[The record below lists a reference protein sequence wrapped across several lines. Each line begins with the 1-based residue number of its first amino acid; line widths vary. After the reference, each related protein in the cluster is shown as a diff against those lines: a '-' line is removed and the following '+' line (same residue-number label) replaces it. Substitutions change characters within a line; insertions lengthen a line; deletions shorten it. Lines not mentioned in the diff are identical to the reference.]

1 MLKQH
6 ILLFFRT
13 ALKDKKS
20 IIINILGLSAGLV
33 CFILANVYI
42 NYLKS
47 YDKFHENKE
56 TLYQLVK
63 HDFNGAQF
71 QHDFYSS
78 YALAQTVESQLPE
91 IKEIVS
97 ATSDYSFFVSSEEV
111 KLKTFGKYVG
121 ENFFDIFTYKN
132 VAGDAKNPLKDEQS
146 IAITANLAKRLFG
159 STNNVIGKIVEI
171 KGIGDFSVSS
181 VFELPSNTYDIFDF
195 VIPLK
200 VFISQNPSI
209 RNDWT
214 ENIFKTY
221 FLVNQNTDLSKINTK
236 ITRINSENNG
246 LEIRQKV
253 SAVKYTDLSLG
264 ANFENGEYRGS
275 SSETV
280 FSIILLMAFGVLII
294 ACINYT
300 NMATA
305 KALSRIKEIGIK
317 KAVGVSRA
325 QLVIQFLTEI
335 FIITLIAVLL
345 SIILVSILL
354 PSFSNLVELPLEI
367 KFSPV
372 FIAFIVFMILFV
384 TVVAGGYP
392 AIYLSRFKLLNALRG
407 SVKGSFTD
415 IFVRKGLVWFQ
426 FFVSIV
432 LIVFVLILNK
442 QIDFI
447 LNKDLGHNIKNTLS
461 IEASGELQKNTDT
474 YLAEL
479 KNIPGVVNAST
490 IYDGFYN
497 ESLYDGVEWEGKPM
511 EKSVYFNIR
520 RVGADFFKTT
530 EIGIREGRNF
540 NRTSDQPY
548 TKAIINEEAVKRMG
562 LSEPVGR
569 TITFNKQ
576 KMNIVGVVKDVHL
589 IPVFKSIEPLLFIYS
604 NDVNN
609 IIVKTNKASN
619 NALAQIRALS
629 TSFNPEYSFEYRY
642 IEDMQLEKFKFL
654 MSLSDLSLYLTII
667 AIIIC
672 FLGVYGL
679 TAFNIER
686 RKREIGIKKALSS
699 GNVRIFKSL
708 TFDLVK
714 IICVALVVGLTLSYF
729 ILDSVLQVSFSY
741 RIDLKLWYFLIP
753 VLVLFFATMTAIGL
767 QMSKVFNI
775 NPIDYLREE

>member
-1 MLKQH
+1 MIKQH

-47 YDKFHENKE
+47 YDKFHENKDN
-56 TLYQLVK
+56 LYQVVK
-63 HDFNGAQF
+63 HDFNGEQF

-78 YALAQTVESQLPE
+78 YALAQTVKSQLPE
-91 IKEIVS
+91 IKEIVT
-97 ATSDYSFFVSSEEV
+97 ATSDYSFFVSSDNV

-121 ENFFDIFTYKN
+121 EQFFDVFSYKS
-132 VAGDAKNPLKDEQS
+132 VAGDIKNSLKDDQS
-146 IAITANLAKRLFG
+146 IAITANLAKRLF
-159 STNNVIGKIVEI
+159 TTENAIGKTVEV
-171 KGIGDFSVSS
+171 KGVGIFSVSA

-195 VIPLK
+195 VLPLK
-200 VFISQNPSI
+200 VFISKNSSV

-214 ENIFKTY
+214 ENIFKSY
-221 FLVNQNTDLSKINTK
+221 FLVSPNTDISKLNTK
-236 ITRINSENNG
+236 ITRVNSDNNG
-246 LEIRQKV
+246 LEIRQKI
-253 SAVKYTDLSLG
+253 SAVKYIDLSLG
-264 ANFENGEYRGS
+264 ANFEDGEYLGS

-317 KAVGVSRA
+317 KAVGVSRV

-335 FIITLIAVLL
+335 FIITLIAILF
-345 SIILVSILL
+345 SIILASLL
-354 PSFSNLVELPLEI
+354 MPSFGNLVELPLAIE
-367 KFSPV
+367 FNMA
-372 FIAFIVFMILFV
+372 FAGFIVFMILFV
-384 TVVAGGYP
+384 TIVAGGYP
-392 AIYLSRFKLLNALRG
+392 SLYLSRFKLLNALKG

-447 LNKDLGHNIKNTLS
+447 LNKDLGHNNKNILA
-461 IEASGELQKNTDT
+461 IEASGTLEKNTNT
-474 YLAEL
+474 YLSEL
-479 KNIPGVVNAST
+479 KGISGVINAST

-497 ESLYDGVEWEGKPM
+497 ESLYDDISWEGKPS

-530 EIGIREGRNF
+530 DIKIYDGRGF
-540 NRTSDQPY
+540 NHTSDQPY
-548 TKAIINEEAVKRMG
+548 TKAVVNEEAIKRMG
-562 LSEPVGR
+562 LSDPIGR
-569 TITFNKQ
+569 TITFNEQ

-589 IPVFKSIEPLLFIYS
+589 IPVFKSIEPLIFIYS
-604 NDVNN
+604 NDVNT
-609 IIVKTNKASN
+609 IIVKTNEASN
-619 NALAQIRALS
+619 KTLAKIRAVS
-629 TSFNPEYSFEYRY
+629 TSFNPEYSFEYKY
-642 IEDMQLEKFKFL
+642 LEDVQLEKFKFL

-686 RKREIGIKKALSS
+686 RKREIGIKKALSA
-699 GNVRIFKSL
+699 GNARIFKSL
-708 TFDLVK
+708 TFDLLK
-714 IICVALVVGLTLSYF
+714 IICIALVVGLTLSYF
-729 ILDSVLQVSFSY
+729 ILDSVLQISFHY

-753 VLVLFFATMTAIGL
+753 VVVLLLATMTAIGL
-767 QMSKVFNI
+767 QMSKVLNI